1 LKLFCDSLEKKMRT
15 GRPDGLIKMI
25 ARGGIEKVGM
35 RDE

>member
-1 LKLFCDSLEKKMRT
+1 MKT